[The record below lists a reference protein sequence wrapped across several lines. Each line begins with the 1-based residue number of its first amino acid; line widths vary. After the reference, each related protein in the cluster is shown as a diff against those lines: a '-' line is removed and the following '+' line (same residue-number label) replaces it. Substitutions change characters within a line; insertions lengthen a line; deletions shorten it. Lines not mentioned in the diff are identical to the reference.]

1 MTYSN
6 IRIADNTKKIL
17 DEIKDQYFFTTYESC
32 VNSLADFVIRNSIN
46 PRNDLGDFKGSMN
59 DLETRISKNIAIAQ
73 KQLNADNVSL
83 RKWVGAIERDYLL
96 PIKKNLD
103 VVDKFV
109 NYNIINKTA
118 EKIEHEKFE
127 NPLNANLPKVD
138 IGNNNDE
145 KTKGLYQK
153 ILDHSSEI
161 DQLEVQ
167 VNKYKKTLDKIFN
180 TAKIEHGGMLSKEK
194 IIIEMNIEDWEKLK
208 EF

>member
-32 VNSLADFVIRNSIN
+32 VNSLADFIVRNSIN

-59 DLETRISKNIAIAQ
+59 DLETRISKNIANAQ

-118 EKIEHEKFE
+118 EKIEREKFE
-127 NPLNANLPKVD
+127 NPLNVNLPKA
-138 IGNNNDE
+138 NDNEE
-145 KTKGLYQK
+145 KIKGLYKQILDSSSKIDEYEKKLDKQNK
-153 ILDHSSEI
+153 IL
-161 DQLEVQ
+161 
-167 VNKYKKTLDKIFN
+167 NKIFN
-180 TAKIEHGGMLSKEK
+180 AAKIDQGGMLSKEK
-194 IIIEMNIEDWEKLK
+194 IIIEMNIEDWENLK
-208 EF
+208 DF

>member
-83 RKWVGAIERDYLL
+83 RKWVGAIERDYLV

-118 EKIEHEKFE
+118 EKIEREKFQ
-127 NPLNANLPKVD
+127 NPLNANLPKVNA
-138 IGNNNDE
+138 GNNE
-145 KTKGLYQK
+145 ELQGLYHQILDSNSKIDEYEKKLNKQNK
-153 ILDHSSEI
+153 IL
-161 DQLEVQ
+161 
-167 VNKYKKTLDKIFN
+167 NKIFN
-180 TAKIEHGGMLSKEK
+180 AAKVEHGGMLSKGK
-194 IIIEMNIEDWEKLK
+194 IIIEMDIEDWENLK

>member
-32 VNSLADFVIRNSIN
+32 VNSLADFIVRNSIN

-59 DLETRISKNIAIAQ
+59 DLETRISKNIANAQ

-96 PIKKNLD
+96 PIKKNLN

-118 EKIEHEKFE
+118 EKIESEKFE
-127 NPLNANLPKVD
+127 NPLNVNLPKA
-138 IGNNNDE
+138 NDNKE
-145 KTKGLYQK
+145 KIKGLYKQILDSSSKIDEYEKKLDKQNK
-153 ILDHSSEI
+153 IL
-161 DQLEVQ
+161 
-167 VNKYKKTLDKIFN
+167 NKIFN
-180 TAKIEHGGMLSKEK
+180 AAKIDQGGMLSKEK
-194 IIIEMNIEDWEKLK
+194 IIIEMNIEDWENLK
-208 EF
+208 DF